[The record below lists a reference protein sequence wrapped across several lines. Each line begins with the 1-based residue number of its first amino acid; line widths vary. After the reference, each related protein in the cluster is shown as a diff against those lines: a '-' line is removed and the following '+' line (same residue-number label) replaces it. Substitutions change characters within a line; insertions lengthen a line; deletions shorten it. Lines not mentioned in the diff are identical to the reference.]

1 MLRLANAT
9 RLPLFKNSKGELAHN
24 TTGSD
29 WSLLEWGG
37 AMAGEAGELCNL
49 LKKVRRGDLDIND
62 KAVREEIGKEIADV
76 QIYLDLIAMRCGLS
90 LAHATVAKFNEVS
103 RRVGV
108 GVFITCD
115 DPVESQYGS
124 VMVEKPTVCE
134 DEGCPHYGTPHEDI
148 DRDNS
153 CDADNMVSRR

>member
-1 MLRLANAT
+1 MSTSKLTFQILRLANAT
-9 RLPLFKNSKGELAHN
+9 RLPLFKNSKGELAHD

-62 KAVREEIGKEIADV
+62 KAVRAEIGKEIADV
-76 QIYLDLIAMRCGLS
+76 QIYLDLIAMQCGVS

-108 GVFITCD
+108 EVYITCD
-115 DPVESQYGS
+115 DPVEGQYGS
-124 VMVEKPTVCE
+124 VQVGRPE
-134 DEGCPHYGTPHEDI
+134 
-148 DRDNS
+148 RNS
-153 CDADNMVSRR
+153 CDSDNMIYATGSNGAGA